1 MLAKGGRGVR
11 ILDFGLK
18 FNLKSS
24 IPLSKIELPHAPSK
38 YFPGAS
44 SQNLHIKTGDNPH
57 T

>member
-1 MLAKGGRGVR
+1 MLGEGGRGVR
-11 ILDFGLK
+11 TLDFGLK

-44 SQNLHIKTGDNPH
+44 SQNLHKKTGDNPH